1 MKNQCNQ
8 VGPDGRCTRSWKRI
22 FGANK
27 TNCAQ
32 MGLSH
37 LFKLPE
43 QAPNM
48 SHTDKDK
55 DEDGDLT
62 MEDKDTSNTSFKEA
76 SAGMTTKRK
85 TRSSSQ
91 TTDTTSPV
99 GSATDMVRLPSRHN
113 NYQQMF
119 EDGMAHIFDS
129 DLNYI
134 VACTTCSGQHFHTC
148 TTYKDHDR
156 SMIKAAALGGFPM
169 AVATLLIPFS
179 DPIVALAM
187 YVKIEQETKGYHWA
201 QFCLG
206 VCYFYGLGTDEDHT
220 TAVEWFTK
228 ASAQGN
234 DVAMRHI
241 SAMHNLGM
249 CYHEGWGCDP
259 NETKAVE
266 CFTNASAQGHSSAMF
281 NLGMYYHEGWG
292 CVKNETIAFEWFE
305 KSAQLG
311 DKYAQDKLNLH
322 RFLSDDDSVKCTN
335 GHVLQP
341 STTTNGHLLQIQ
353 LNVVEGW
360 GDCDKC
366 GISVSDGDNVFS
378 CRQPDEVPCNYVLCS
393 NCYQQLHVANLQQS
407 HTSKRKKPEASTT
420 TSDSED
426 DLL

>member
-76 SAGMTTKRK
+76 SAGMT

-169 AVATLLIPFS
+169 AVATLLMPFS

-201 QFCLG
+201 QFRLG
-206 VCYFYGLGTDEDHT
+206 ICYRAGIGTVRDENKGFEWLTKSAEEGNSKAMWSLAYCCKHGWGCDRNT
-220 TAVEWFTK
+220 NTAVEWYEKSASVGSSIAMDVLGDFYKDGDLGLTKDLNKAREWYTK
-228 ASAQGN
+228 AAAQGN
-234 DVAMRHI
+234 D
-241 SAMHNLGM
+241 
-249 CYHEGWGCDP
+249 E
-259 NETKAVE
+259 
-266 CFTNASAQGHSSAMF
+266 
-281 NLGMYYHEGWG
+281 
-292 CVKNETIAFEWFE
+292 
-305 KSAQLG
+305 
-311 DKYAQDKLNLH
+311 AQDSLDQLDELNEIN
-322 RFLSDDDSVKCTN
+322 DDDS
-335 GHVLQP
+335 
-341 STTTNGHLLQIQ
+341 
-353 LNVVEGW
+353 
-360 GDCDKC
+360 D
-366 GISVSDGDNVFS
+366 
-378 CRQPDEVPCNYVLCS
+378 Y
-393 NCYQQLHVANLQQS
+393 
-407 HTSKRKKPEASTT
+407 
-420 TSDSED
+420 
-426 DLL
+426 